1 MKIATYIRVSK
12 EELNLE
18 NQRRKLALYA
28 QSQGWEIVSEFS
40 DTATGSTGDRQGW
53 KLMLNGAARREF
65 DLLLVYAVDRI
76 SREGATWVFSNL
88 ARLAGYGVKFH
99 SFAEPHLST
108 VGPFGDVVL
117 AMYATFAKLERDKLI
132 ERTKVGLDRA
142 RAQGKAIG
150 RPKVAVN
157 ASEIAS
163 LREQGLSWSQIVQ
176 ATGVS
181 MGTAQR
187 SVASLPKNVS
197 ALPGATP
204 AESVAQFSA

>member
-12 EELNLE
+12 EELNLD
-18 NQRRKLALYA
+18 NQRRQLTAYA
-28 QSQGWEIVSEFS
+28 QSQGWKIVTEYS
-40 DTATGSTGDRQGW
+40 DTATGSNGDRQGW
-53 KLMLNGAARREF
+53 KRMLAGAARREF

-132 ERTKVGLDRA
+132 ERTKAGLDRA
-142 RAQGKAIG
+142 RAQGRSIG
-150 RPKVAVN
+150 RPRVAVN

-187 SVASLPKNVS
+187 SVANLPKKVS
-197 ALPGATP
+197 SPHGATT
-204 AESVAQFSA
+204 AESAAHFSA